1 MKKPSTFSIRNI
13 AFALAAVLSLA
24 ILPAAQATLLVQEQ
38 FSYSAADVVGDNGGL
53 GWSGSWANPASGG
66 TAPWGTGGVM
76 GNRKADAPVVSP
88 GLTYSGLSTS
98 GNALSPLNQS
108 AYRSWNA
115 SSLFT
120 SAGSFWVSFLVT
132 PGASAVNAS
141 MYVLPFAQNNAT
153 VAPDYQKGSGAKF
166 SAGADGSTWTVTAD
180 IPVLQNGSGY
190 TTPAARALTLNQAN
204 LIVMEFN
211 YNGSGTDTIQ
221 LWVNPTLGGAAPL
234 GTDVTTTT
242 GNGWIDQLGEFM
254 VKNGATTVAT
264 VDEINIGNTYGDVVS
279 VPEPSTLA
287 LGLIGGIM
295 GLVVVFRRRAIAF
308 HPRQ

>member
-1 MKKPSTFSIRNI
+1 MKNISTLPIHRI
-13 AFALAAVLSLA
+13 GFALVAVLSLA
-24 ILPAAQATLLVQEQ
+24 TAHAQLLVQDQ
-38 FSYSAADVVGDNGGL
+38 FNYSAADVVGDNGGT

-66 TAPWGTGGVM
+66 TAPWGTGGTM
-76 GNRKADAPVVSP
+76 GNRKGDAPVVSP
-88 GLTYSGLSTS
+88 GATYSGLSTS

-120 SAGSFWVSFLVT
+120 SAGSFWVSFLIT

-166 SAGADGSTWTVTAD
+166 SAGADGSTWTVTLN
-180 IPVLQNGSGY
+180 IPTAQNGSGY
-190 TTPAARALTLNQAN
+190 TTPAVRALTLNQAN

-234 GTDVTTTT
+234 GTDLSTTT
-242 GNGWIDQLGEFM
+242 GNGWMDQLGEFM

-264 VDEINIGNTYGDVVS
+264 VDEINIGTTYSNVVS

-287 LGLIGGIM
+287 LSLIGGFM
-295 GLVVVFRRRAIAF
+295 GLVVFRWRASA
-308 HPRQ
+308 PNLRQ